1 MTTANDPSIA
11 CTLGADDLTT
21 RQQSWFAVMDAAL
34 RSKTATP
41 TGVRLEFDPDPEAA
55 HTLLD
60 LVASERSCCAWAS
73 WSLTNT
79 QHSTSVEVAAAESGV
94 PVLHAMLEKTTDDRR
109 SVRPGR

>member
-1 MTTANDPSIA
+1 MTTANDPPIA
-11 CTLGADDLTT
+11 CTLGADDLTI
-21 RQQSWFAVMDAAL
+21 RQESWFAVMAAAL

-41 TGVRLEFDPDPEAA
+41 TGIRLEFDPDPEAA

-79 QHSTSVEVAAAESGV
+79 QHSTSVEVDADESGV
-94 PVLHAMLEKTTDDRR
+94 PVIHAMFEQTPDDRR

>member
-1 MTTANDPSIA
+1 MATANDPSIA
-11 CTLGADDLTT
+11 CTLGADDLRT
-21 RQQSWFAVMDAAL
+21 RQESWFAVIQAAL
-34 RSKTATP
+34 RNKTATP

-79 QHSTSVEVAAAESGV
+79 QHSTSVEVDADESGV
-94 PVLHAMLEKTTDDRR
+94 PVLHAMFEQTPDGRR
-109 SVRPGR
+109 AVHPSS